1 MERARESKPDRKR
14 LRLKHFDYSNPS
26 HVFFITICAKDKA
39 AHFLNS
45 ELAEEI
51 VSSLLVLRERREF
64 PIYCYC
70 LMPDH
75 LHLVISPSVS
85 SGSVS
90 GIVRR
95 LKSFTTKI
103 GWEHGVSGRLWQKS
117 FYDHVVRSDE
127 NLMSICQYILMN
139 PVRKALAERAE
150 DWEYSGMVDSLPF

>member
-1 MERARESKPDRKR
+1 MERALESKPDRKR
-14 LRLKHFDYSNPS
+14 LRLKDFDYSNPN
-26 HVFFITICAKDKA
+26 HVFFITICAKDKTA
-39 AHFLNS
+39 PFLNC
-45 ELAEEI
+45 ELAEKI
-51 VSSLLVLRERREF
+51 VSSLLVLRERRGF

-75 LHLVISPSVS
+75 FHMVISPSVS

-90 GIVRR
+90 SIVQS

-139 PVRKALAERAE
+139 PMRKALVERHE
-150 DWEYSGMVDSLPF
+150 DWEYSGMVDPLPI